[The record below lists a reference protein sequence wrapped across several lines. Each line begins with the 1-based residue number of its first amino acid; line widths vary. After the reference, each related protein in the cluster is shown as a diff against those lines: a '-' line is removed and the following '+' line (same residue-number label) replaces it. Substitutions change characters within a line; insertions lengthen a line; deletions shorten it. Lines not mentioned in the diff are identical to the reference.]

1 MRILLFPLWPILN
14 NQILKLAASTELG
27 QLVSVL
33 CIMVQ
38 NHVIKSHENENE
50 STLSKRMNLFPC
62 SVNVCS
68 QFVLKSRAQ
77 IEVDSAVINPV
88 ARPPI
93 YLIVGYAH
101 RLNLTVA
108 FRSSVNKAHVRAFL
122 LSLFDESNILK
133 SPTQKMPIRK
143 RLIQLIEE

>member
-108 FRSSVNKAHVRAFL
+108 FRSSV
-122 LSLFDESNILK
+122 
-133 SPTQKMPIRK
+133 MPIRK